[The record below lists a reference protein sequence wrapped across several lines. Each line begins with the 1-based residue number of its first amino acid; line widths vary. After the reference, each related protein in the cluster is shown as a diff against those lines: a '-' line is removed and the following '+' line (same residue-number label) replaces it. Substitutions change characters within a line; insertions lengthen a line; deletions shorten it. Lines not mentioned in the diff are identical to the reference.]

1 MVALALAGVAAVV
14 EGGRVSRMERNGV
27 VEIADREVV
36 FTPDTVDK
44 GPADKGAGARGA
56 AVVDS
61 AARRDPLVAAPGSTD
76 AQRAA
81 R

>member
-1 MVALALAGVAAVV
+1 
-14 EGGRVSRMERNGV
+14 MERNGV

-56 AVVDS
+56 AAAAVDD
-61 AARRDPLVAAPGSTD
+61 AAAGRDPLVAAPGSTD